1 MTDFLDNNRQSFSL
15 TYLKSFKI
23 KDAAEG
29 LAEPSGLALS
39 HGGNALWTVSDDTNK
54 IFKLSLD
61 GHLKKKRCFKIPHN
75 ELEGIVLEPTGK
87 YLFAVNESKNEII
100 QIEIDGQAVT
110 NRKRL
115 STMSGYDAIA
125 HFFSDNR
132 VNKGL
137 EGISWNAE
145 KGTLFVIKESHPG
158 LLIEVSPDLQTILSH
173 CVLNGDN
180 GFLDSSMDSEKIDFS
195 DICYD
200 HSRNC
205 FWIISDKARRLFLY
219 DREKNSVLQSAVLA
233 YMKKGKYREIEKAE
247 GIAINP
253 ESNRLYVVS
262 DKEAVLYVFDIRS

>member
-1 MTDFLDNNRQSFSL
+1 MTDFLDNERHNFSL

-29 LAEPSGLALS
+29 LSEPSGLALS

-61 GHLKKKRCFKIPHN
+61 GNLKKKNCFKIPDN

-87 YLFAVNESKNEII
+87 FLFAINESKNEII
-100 QIEIDGQAVT
+100 QIEIDSQNVT

-115 STMSGYDAIA
+115 SAMSGYETIA
-125 HFFSDNR
+125 HFFSDSAA
-132 VNKGL
+132 NKGL
-137 EGISWNAE
+137 EGISWNIK
-145 KGTLFVIKESHPG
+145 KGNLFVMKESSPG
-158 LLIEVSPDLQTILSH
+158 LLIEVSPDLQMIISH
-173 CVLNGDN
+173 CILDGDN
-180 GFLDSSMDSEKIDFS
+180 GFLDRKIKSEEIDFS

-200 HSRNC
+200 HSRDC

-219 DREKNSVLQSAVLA
+219 DGNKNTVLQSASLA
-233 YMKKGKYREIEKAE
+233 YMKKGEYREIEQAE

-262 DKEAVLYVFDIRS
+262 DKEAVLYVFDIRW

>member
-1 MTDFLDNNRQSFSL
+1 MTDFLDNDRQSFSL
-15 TYLKSFKI
+15 TYLKSCKI

-29 LAEPSGLALS
+29 LTEPSGLALS

-61 GHLKKKRCFKIPHN
+61 GNLKKKRCFKIPDN

-87 YLFAVNESKNEII
+87 FLFAINESKNEII
-100 QIEIDGQAVT
+100 QIEIDSQDVS

-115 STMSGYDAIA
+115 STMSGYEAIA
-125 HFFSDNR
+125 HFFSDNM

-137 EGISWNAE
+137 EGISWNSAR
-145 KGTLFVIKESHPG
+145 GSLFVMKESSPG

-180 GFLDSSMDSEKIDFS
+180 GFLTSSMDSEEIDFS

-200 HSRNC
+200 PSRNC
-205 FWIISDKARRLFLY
+205 FWIISDKARSLFLY
-219 DREKNSVLQSAVLA
+219 DGEKNSVLQSAVLA
-233 YMKKGKYREIEKAE
+233 YMKKGEYREIEQAE
-247 GIAINP
+247 GITINP
-253 ESNRLYVVS
+253 VTNRLYVVS